1 MKKILRVFRS
11 LTEYISQ
18 KKMLAKYQK
27 VNYDANMNIRIC
39 NDPNDPLNKI
49 YVFVYG
55 VPVALVSDVEI
66 EGENCVLIDQVGK
79 YLSNI
84 KKMYRNRL
92 NGHKII

>member
-39 NDPNDPLNKI
+39 NDPNDPENNI